1 MNSSFNIHVS
11 HDVICFLFVTHRIY
25 YSAHGLV
32 LLYYCY
38 FAFHSFGYLLFA
50 LLAKRLSIGVEG

>member
-1 MNSSFNIHVS
+1 MNSSFYIYVS
-11 HDVICFLFVTHRIY
+11 HDVICFSLCIALY

-32 LLYYCY
+32 LLFYCY

-50 LLAKRLSIGVEG
+50 LLAKRLSTGVEG